1 MLVKIIKKITGNKK
15 TNVVK
20 HEVNEVESALKK
32 KPVHVIQTE
41 SHDPQKIGGSMGFMG
56 TSGYPGTNG
65 FIGDNS
71 TSGPGRIKTVTIEEY
86 REPTY
91 PQGDAYS
98 TYPAVMFHTTE
109 WINKD
114 YLVPI
119 GKSKHTGYPI
129 YRYTSSG
136 PDLLNKSGHNWEELI

>member
-1 MLVKIIKKITGNKK
+1 MLAKLIKKITGDKK
-15 TNVVK
+15 NSVVK
-20 HEVNEVESALKK
+20 HEVYEVESALKK
-32 KPVHVIQTE
+32 KPIHDVQKKP
-41 SHDPQKIGGSMGFMG
+41 HDPQKIGGSVGFMG

-71 TSGPGRIKTVTIEEY
+71 TSGPGTIKTVIIEEY

-91 PQGDAYS
+91 PRGDAYS

-109 WINKD
+109 WINKE

-129 YRYTSSG
+129 YRYTSNG